1 MKQIFIMFFT
11 VSMIYANHIRWQGNY
26 DKALKKA
33 REQNKVLMVLL
44 IKSNCQKCKNLVK
57 NVFFNKP
64 YIDKLNQNAVS
75 VIVNID
81 NRHSFPIEMY
91 WSDEYPTLFFVN
103 SQNEVFIHKPLKN
116 ISQKDIQDI
125 LIEIMHNKLYN
136 STQPLCKKE

>member
-1 MKQIFIMFFT
+1 MMPEIYRTDLPNIMHE
-11 VSMIYANHIRWQGNY
+11 IIEDEA
-26 DKALKKA
+26 
-33 REQNKVLMVLL
+33 
-44 IKSNCQKCKNLVK
+44 
-57 NVFFNKP
+57 
-64 YIDKLNQNAVS
+64 